1 MSFDKHGN
9 LEITAEE
16 SFGLFDDHDQ
26 NLLNAIVAGASADSL
41 RVVAGSTFHGHDVKV
56 LVGVHPTSGDLYPLA
71 ILNTDE
77 VMAELSAPEGFQ
89 SRDRV
94 RDDEAS

>member
-1 MSFDKHGN
+1 MSISKHGD
-9 LEITAEE
+9 LELTADE
-16 SFGLFDDHDQ
+16 SYGLFSDLDQ
-26 NLLNAIVAGASADSL
+26 TLLNAIYSGASADSL